1 MIFWTKSTQKKV
13 FPVEKRKSEHHH
25 GILHIRIS
33 LSTKFTQKGYFHW
46 KTEQAV
52 VGLQAFSF
60 CLVNVN
66 STVVFKHFKD
76 LKNLI
81 ILNNLKEKSFASW
94 GVLPWNFIKIFKQQC
109 VNSHD
114 CSKAMIK
121 FRSNFQFLILLQF
134 YRTAEKVTKNKLVMV
149 IVKSH
154 SWTPSPPPS
163 LIEGG
168 GVGPSKNW
176 VTWGYEIFC

>member
-33 LSTKFTQKGYFHW
+33 LSTKFTQKGYSHW

-52 VGLQAFSF
+52 VGLQEFAF

-66 STVVFKHFKD
+66 STVVFEHFKD

-94 GVLPWNFIKIFKQQC
+94 GVLP
-109 VNSHD
+109 
-114 CSKAMIK
+114 
-121 FRSNFQFLILLQF
+121 
-134 YRTAEKVTKNKLVMV
+134 
-149 IVKSH
+149 
-154 SWTPSPPPS
+154 
-163 LIEGG
+163 
-168 GVGPSKNW
+168 
-176 VTWGYEIFC
+176 